1 MSRSETRFAVSSN
14 HLQMTGVG
22 LSYCAYTSGVSL
34 GFREASF
41 VRQIF
46 NIDGTGRYATGNQSG
61 EIRHGLWSPVLA
73 SGRTLRLELRAGYRQ
88 LVLRLEL
95 DALKRNLSA
104 LIGEE
109 VSELAFDETEARQPA
124 LSSLRRRIF
133 QFASDFNERGTY
145 FSALAAAEV
154 ERMVIM
160 KFLMCHRHNYTH
172 LLLRE
177 PLPSTSSAVKTV
189 EQFIEANW
197 DRPIDV
203 PSMARVARVSARS
216 LFRQFRAGSRLFAGG
231 FCQAGPA
238 RSCAR
243 ISGSTFARLVGHADR
258 APMRLPESR
267 SLRARFPAR
276 LRRAAIR
283 DLEESNAAA
292 RSLTRQRPADH
303 QHSTR
308 LEPSVSAA
316 SRRGIGGEPLDQF
329 DHFRALRR
337 RKPDECFQE
346 PQALDRFAG
355 WTSERLPQFR
365 NRCAIFH
372 LAPFRG
378 KIEAGCP
385 VESMPRNNPTGKE
398 FRYPFSGIWRKNLAL
413 IGVCD
418 QICTLWSD
426 IRPAAGPSRR
436 SRIAAETETVTL

>member
-1 MSRSETRFAVSSN
+1 MPSKSALLSNFPLVRTSDPELARERFAPLGMDSLEMSRSETRFAVSSN

-216 LFRQFRAGSRLFAGG
+216 LFRQFKQDRGYSPADFAKRVRLDHAREFLDQPSQGSSVTQIALRCG
-231 FCQAGPA
+231 FQNPGH
-238 RSCAR
+238 
-243 ISGSTFARLVGHADR
+243 FARDF
-258 APMRLPESR
+258 RLAFGELPSETLKKATR
-267 SLRARFPAR
+267 R
-276 LRRAAIR
+276 LGR
-283 DLEESNAAA
+283 
-292 RSLTRQRPADH
+292 
-303 QHSTR
+303 
-308 LEPSVSAA
+308 
-316 SRRGIGGEPLDQF
+316 
-329 DHFRALRR
+329 
-337 RKPDECFQE
+337 
-346 PQALDRFAG
+346 
-355 WTSERLPQFR
+355 
-365 NRCAIFH
+365 
-372 LAPFRG
+372 
-378 KIEAGCP
+378 
-385 VESMPRNNPTGKE
+385 
-398 FRYPFSGIWRKNLAL
+398 
-413 IGVCD
+413 
-418 QICTLWSD
+418 
-426 IRPAAGPSRR
+426 
-436 SRIAAETETVTL
+436 